1 MEELVFASDH
11 VEWPKEQKSVS
22 LEDIGTKSMCGNGCA
37 LEVSTRILQE
47 CRQKA
52 GLYRGSE

>member
-37 LEVSTRILQE
+37 LEVTESNTS
-47 CRQKA
+47 CGNP
-52 GLYRGSE
+52 GL